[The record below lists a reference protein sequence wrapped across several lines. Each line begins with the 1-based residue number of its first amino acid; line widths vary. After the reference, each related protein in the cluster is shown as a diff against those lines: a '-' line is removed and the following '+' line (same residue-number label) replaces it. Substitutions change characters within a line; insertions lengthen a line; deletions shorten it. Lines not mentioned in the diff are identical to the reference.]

1 MHIEYKNTILFA
13 DKKNQCGYEV
23 SNTINKS
30 RASTESTTTKT

>member
-1 MHIEYKNTILFA
+1 MHIEYKNAILLA
-13 DKKNQCGYEV
+13 DKKQCGYEV